1 MKEFTLLITILFNFP
16 NGEHQEIQVERKQMS
31 EVDCHIELEK
41 QDDVSINFF
50 GNTIDLFFECTPS
63 LEDTYKD
70 SAFFVLG
77 AITAYSILCLSKA
90 LRKSSI
96 SLRGGVRIKPSI
108 FRSFTNSRI
117 VLFKLGDL

>member
-63 LEDTYKD
+63 LEDTYKYEYD
-70 SAFFVLG
+70 YRIDEETLQD
-77 AITAYSILCLSKA
+77 IL
-90 LRKSSI
+90 LR
-96 SLRGGVRIKPSI
+96 RECTRI
-108 FRSFTNSRI
+108 
-117 VLFKLGDL
+117 

>member
-63 LEDTYKD
+63 LEDTYLLMMVYTQRI
-70 SAFFVLG
+70 SQS
-77 AITAYSILCLSKA
+77 YYQ
-90 LRKSSI
+90 KS
-96 SLRGGVRIKPSI
+96 
-108 FRSFTNSRI
+108 
-117 VLFKLGDL
+117 